1 MTQRADPSIE
11 VDPVADFLHDVN
23 VALDY
28 AYAKSDR
35 VIFPELAPR
44 YAQYPELPL
53 VPRLLAAYD
62 DLKNTREGLSFLGI
76 IQAALV
82 RCGSFPMGTYRSLA
96 VLDVARELWPEHF
109 SPKLASDLLFI
120 QAERELPDWIGELVS
135 RWANWPQK
143 QVDLSLDQ
151 WVRAVATVE
160 PRRLQTLVLWG
171 FDQPT
176 PNGLS
181 PEKFVDFLFEEA
193 YARLSRGDDDVQK
206 SRVDVVRCLHALN
219 DAAIQLRSTFAANA
233 EALLRE
239 QQEKALK
246 TCLNVD
252 GYCDSDDE
260 DWSRHEN
267 DDFYGEFRV
276 AA

>member
-1 MTQRADPSIE
+1 MTQSSHPSIE
-11 VDPVADFLHDVN
+11 VDPVADFLYDVN

-28 AYAKSDR
+28 AYAIPDR

-53 VPRLLAAYD
+53 VARLLAAYD
-62 DLKNTREGLSFLGI
+62 DLKREREGKRFLGI

-82 RCGSFPMGTYRSLA
+82 RCSSFPMGTYRSLA
-96 VLDVARELWPEHF
+96 VLDVARVLWPEHF
-109 SPKLASDLLFI
+109 SPNLARSLLFI
-120 QAERELPDWIGELVS
+120 QAERELPDWIGELAS
-135 RWANWPQK
+135 RWMNWPQK

-160 PRRLQTLVLWG
+160 PRRLQTLVFWG
-171 FDQPT
+171 FDQPA
-176 PNGLS
+176 PHGLS

-193 YARLSRGDDDVQK
+193 CARLSRGDDDVQK
-206 SRVDVVRCLHALN
+206 SRIDVVRCLHALN
-219 DAAIQLRSTFAANA
+219 DAAIQRKSAFAANA
-233 EALLRE
+233 ETLLRE

-246 TCLNVD
+246 KCLNVD
-252 GYCDSDDE
+252 GYCDPDEE

-267 DDFYGEFRV
+267 DNFYGESRIAV
-276 AA
+276 